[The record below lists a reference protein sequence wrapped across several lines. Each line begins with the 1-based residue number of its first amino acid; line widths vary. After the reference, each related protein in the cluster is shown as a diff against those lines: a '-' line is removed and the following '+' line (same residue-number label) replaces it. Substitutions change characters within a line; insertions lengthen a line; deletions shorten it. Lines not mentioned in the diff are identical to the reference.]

1 MIDTQ
6 RYEHFSIATCINQS
20 IRINMN
26 SMRTSIHTH
35 THPYT
40 HMSHICICIYIY
52 TYIYTIDIYTL
63 DGLKQTS
70 PFRRPASGEFHGVAL
85 TSSGQ
90 VLCWGQEQGPEAG
103 LRDVPKLK
111 GAWDDLWM
119 IWGNMGNEWLLMI
132 IRDYYCNGYWWWLLM
147 IIKGY

>member
-1 MIDTQ
+1 MDT
-6 RYEHFSIATCINQS
+6 YIYIY
-20 IRINMN
+20 
-26 SMRTSIHTH
+26 IHIH
-35 THPYT
+35 IYT
-40 HMSHICICIYIY
+40 YIYRHIYIYIY
-52 TYIYTIDIYTL
+52 TYIYIYIYTSYIYTYIYIIDIYTL

-119 IWGNMGNEWLLMI
+119 ISGE
-132 IRDYYCNGYWWWLLM
+132 YVS
-147 IIKGY
+147 KG